1 MVAILFLILYAMTQI
16 PHYPDYLLCSK
27 THQVFSKK
35 TQRFLKP
42 GKTKRGDFL
51 FQLYSYNTK
60 TFRTEYLHRV
70 IYLCA
75 NPSTPWETFL
85 ANQVDH
91 IDGDHTNNHPKNLR
105 LITQQENLAHFW
117 KEFFP
122 KFGRKRWNEKIA
134 ICDWT

>member
-1 MVAILFLILYAMTQI
+1 MIAILFLILNVMTQI
-16 PHYPDYLLCSK
+16 PYYPDYLLCSK
-27 THQVFSKK
+27 TNQVFSNKS
-35 TQRFLKP
+35 QRFLKP
-42 GKTKRGDFL
+42 GKTKRGDLL
-51 FQLYSYNTK
+51 FQLYSPILK
-60 TFRTEYLHRV
+60 TFRTEYLHRI

-91 IDGDHTNNHPKNLR
+91 IDGDCTNNNVTNLR

-134 ICDWT
+134 NCEWT